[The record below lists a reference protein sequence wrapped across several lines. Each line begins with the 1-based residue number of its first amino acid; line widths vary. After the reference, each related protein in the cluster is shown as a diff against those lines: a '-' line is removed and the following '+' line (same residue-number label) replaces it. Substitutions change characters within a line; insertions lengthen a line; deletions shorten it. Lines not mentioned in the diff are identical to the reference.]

1 MGHGDV
7 LSPRP
12 LGCALDLFFPN
23 ILKNKQTKMDKEKG
37 RNSSVKNN
45 RFFLGASLSRVL
57 SLHPPLWAA
66 VGGLG
71 GFAHFL
77 NLRFPPSLGLLPER
91 DLLYLPGVRLEPVL
105 A

>member
-12 LGCALDLFFPN
+12 LGCALDLFFPD

-45 RFFLGASLSRVL
+45 RFFWGLSLSRAL
-57 SLHPPLWAA
+57 TASAS
-66 VGGLG
+66 LG
-71 GFAHFL
+71 GGGRSGVFAHFL
-77 NLRFPPSLGLLPER
+77 NLRLSPSLGLLPER